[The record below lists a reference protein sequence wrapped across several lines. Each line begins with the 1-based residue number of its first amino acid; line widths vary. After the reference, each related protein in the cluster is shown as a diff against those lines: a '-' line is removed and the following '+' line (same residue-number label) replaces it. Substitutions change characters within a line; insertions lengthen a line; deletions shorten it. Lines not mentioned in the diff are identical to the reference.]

1 MSDEI
6 KTIVVPVDGS
16 EGAAHAS
23 RFAGVLARATNA
35 DIHLLA
41 VNDPDAYV
49 ISTVGEAAP
58 LTTAD
63 YEKIY
68 GEQLKESFAD
78 PAFTAAT
85 ESIGGIAGSIEQQIV
100 WGHPAEAICSYAKD
114 KNADMIIIGSRG
126 RSAFTELLL
135 GSVSSQVLHHAPCPV
150 TIVH

>member
-6 KTIVVPVDGS
+6 KTIVVPVEGS
-16 EGAAHAS
+16 EGSGHAS
-23 RFAGVLARATNA
+23 HFAGVMARVTNA
-35 DIHLLA
+35 DVHLLV

-68 GEQLKESFAD
+68 GEQLKESFAE
-78 PAFTAAT
+78 PAFAAAG
-85 ESIGGIAGSIEQQIV
+85 EAMGSISGSVERQIV

-114 KNADMIIIGSRG
+114 KHADMIVIGSRG

-150 TIVH
+150 TVVK